1 MNDGRLSDAALGVFP
16 EPIAIV
22 DGALVVQKANAAWST
37 TFAEA
42 PLAEPAV
49 AAALAKV
56 LSGETTRAEVT
67 LEIRAAAYAVTIVP
81 VPDGDSRAALVHARA
96 LSAPAREPPPPPR
109 SRDERIPA
117 TLLRRILDR
126 LPVTVSLVDAEGK
139 SIFSNET
146 RARLLGAAAEQE
158 LESGTRALLIDPAD
172 AEFAREVEAR
182 VLATGTEEI
191 ITSDVPTALGMRSMF
206 FHLVPVEGEGP
217 EERLV
222 LCVGQDVTEQLRA
235 ERDLREEREFIRQVI
250 DSDPNL
256 IFVKDDH
263 GTFLLANKAF
273 ADILGKTVDEIVGQ
287 HERDLHDDVSTGG
300 FLSVDRHVLATLEE
314 HTVDELV
321 HWHTGEDHW
330 YQTTKRPL
338 VRPNGE
344 VHVLGCSVDITTRLE
359 VQRKL
364 EEAAHEVERRAVE
377 AFRQAEAKAALVDEL
392 DQKLGII
399 EAQHQEILTLSA
411 PLLEVAEG
419 VLAVPIVG
427 AMTQTRAEEIMH
439 RLLGTIVER
448 QVASVVLDLTGLE
461 TIETHTADHLM
472 SIVRAIR
479 LLGAD
484 AIISGIR
491 PAVAQTIVEL
501 GIDLSGFVTKRTL
514 RAAIFSREAARSAAS
529 PRRR

>member
-1 MNDGRLSDAALGVFP
+1 MNDGRLSDAALSVFP

-22 DGALVVQKANAAWST
+22 DRALRVQKANTAWTT
-37 TFAEA
+37 TFVDS
-42 PLAEPAV
+42 PLTETSL

-67 LEIRAAAYAVTIVP
+67 LETRSAEHTVTIVP
-81 VPDGDSRAALVHARA
+81 VPDGDTRAALVHAR
-96 LSAPAREPPPPPR
+96 PVPVREPAPR
-109 SRDERIPA
+109 SRDERLPA
-117 TLLRRILDR
+117 TLLRRVLDR
-126 LPVTVSLVDAEGK
+126 LPVTVSLIDAEGR
-139 SIFSNET
+139 SVFSNDT
-146 RARLLGAAAEQE
+146 RARLLGAAATEE
-158 LESGTRALLIDPAD
+158 RESGTRALLIDPAD
-172 AEFAREVEAR
+172 ADFVREVEAR

-191 ITSDVPTALGMRSMF
+191 ITSDVPTALGTRSMF
-206 FHLVPVEGEGP
+206 FHLVPVEGEG
-217 EERLV
+217 EGERLV

-235 ERDLREEREFIRQVI
+235 ERDLREQQDFIRQVI
-250 DSDPNL
+250 DCDPNL
-256 IFVKDDH
+256 IFVKDDC

-273 ADILGKTVDEIVGQ
+273 ADIFGKTAEEIVGQ
-287 HERDLHDDVSTGG
+287 HERALNEHARADG
-300 FLSVDRHVLATLEE
+300 FLSIDQQVFATLEE
-314 HTVDELV
+314 RTVEEEIL
-321 HWHTGEDHW
+321 WHTGELRW

-338 VRPNGE
+338 VRPSGE

-359 VQRKL
+359 THRKL
-364 EEAAHEVERRAVE
+364 EEAATEVERRAVE
-377 AFRQAEAKAALVDEL
+377 AFRQAEAKAALVEEL

-399 EAQHQEILTLSA
+399 ETQHQEILTLSA

-439 RLLGTIVER
+439 RLLAAIVER
-448 QVASVVLDLTGLE
+448 QVANVVLDLTGLE
-461 TIETHTADHLM
+461 TIEMHTADHLM

-484 AIISGIR
+484 AAISGIR

-514 RAAIFSREAARSAAS
+514 RSAIFSREVARSAALA
-529 PRRR
+529 RRR

>member
-22 DGALVVQKANAAWST
+22 DRALVVQKANAAWST

-56 LSGETTRAEVT
+56 LSGETTRADVT

-81 VPDGDSRAALVHARA
+81 VPDGESRAALVHARA
-96 LSAPAREPPPPPR
+96 SSTPAREPPPPR

-126 LPVTVSLVDAEGK
+126 LPVTVSLIDAEGR
-139 SIFSNET
+139 SVFSNET
-146 RARLLGAAAEQE
+146 RARLLGAAAKHER
-158 LESGTRALLIDPAD
+158 ESGERALLIDPAD
-172 AEFAREVEAR
+172 ADFAREVEAR

-206 FHLVPVEGEGP
+206 FHLIPVEGDGA

-256 IFVKDDH
+256 IFVKDDR
-263 GTFLLANKAF
+263 GTFLLVNKAF
-273 ADILGKTVDEIVGQ
+273 AEVFDKTVEDIVGQ
-287 HERDLHDDVSTGG
+287 HERDLHDDVKTTTG
-300 FLSVDRHVLATLEE
+300 FLSVDRQVLATLEE
-314 HTVDELV
+314 HTVDELL
-321 HWHTGEDHW
+321 HWYTGEDHW

-359 VQRKL
+359 AQRKL

-439 RLLGTIVER
+439 RLLGAIVER

-484 AIISGIR
+484 AVISGIR

-514 RAAIFSREAARSAAS
+514 RAAIFSREAARSAA
-529 PRRR
+529 PARKR

>member
-22 DGALVVQKANAAWST
+22 DRALRVQKANAAWTT
-37 TFAEA
+37 TFADS
-42 PLAEPAV
+42 PLTEPSL

-56 LSGETTRAEVT
+56 LSGETTRADVT
-67 LEIRAAAYAVTIVP
+67 FEARASHHAVTIVP
-81 VPDGDSRAALVHARA
+81 VPDGDTLAALVHARA
-96 LSAPAREPPPPPR
+96 VQPAREPAPR
-109 SRDERIPA
+109 SRDDRLPA

-126 LPVTVSLVDAEGK
+126 LPVTVSLIDAEGR
-139 SIFSNET
+139 SVFSNET
-146 RARLLGAAAEQE
+146 RARLLGAAAKQE
-158 LESGTRALLIDPAD
+158 RESGTRALLIDPAD
-172 AEFAREVEAR
+172 ADFAREVEAR

-191 ITSDVPTALGMRSMF
+191 ITSDVPTALGTRSMF
-206 FHLVPVEGEGP
+206 FHLVPVDGEGP

-235 ERDLREEREFIRQVI
+235 ERDLREQQDFIRQVI

-256 IFVKDDH
+256 IFVKDER

-273 ADILGKTVDEIVGQ
+273 ADVFGKTAEEIVGQ
-287 HERDLHDDVSTGG
+287 HERALSEYAVAEG
-300 FLSVDRHVLATLEE
+300 FLNVDQHVLATLEE
-314 HTVDELV
+314 RTVEEEI
-321 HWHTGEDHW
+321 HWHTGELRW

-338 VRPNGE
+338 VRPSGE
-344 VHVLGCSVDITTRLE
+344 VHVLGCAVDVTTRLE
-359 VQRKL
+359 TQRKL
-364 EEAAHEVERRAVE
+364 EEAAGEVERRAVE
-377 AFRQAEAKAALVDEL
+377 AFRQAEAKAALVEEL

-399 EAQHQEILTLSA
+399 ETQHQEILTLSA

-427 AMTQTRAEEIMH
+427 AMTQTRAVEIMH
-439 RLLGTIVER
+439 RLLEAIVDR

-484 AIISGIR
+484 AVISGIR

-514 RAAIFSREAARSAAS
+514 RAAIFSREVARNAA
-529 PRRR
+529 PTRRR

>member
-1 MNDGRLSDAALGVFP
+1 MNDDRLSDAALGVFP

-22 DGALVVQKANAAWST
+22 DRALLVQKANAAWTT
-37 TFAEA
+37 TFPES
-42 PLAEPAV
+42 PLTEPSL

-56 LSGETTRAEVT
+56 LAGETPRAEVT
-67 LEIRAAAYAVTIVP
+67 LETRPTPHVVTIVP

-96 LSAPAREPPPPPR
+96 AVLPAREPAPR
-109 SRDERIPA
+109 SRDDRIPA

-126 LPVTVSLVDAEGK
+126 LPVTVSLVDAGGR
-139 SIFSNET
+139 SIFSNDT
-146 RARLLGAAAEQE
+146 RARLLGPAAKQE
-158 LESGTRALLIDPAD
+158 RETGTRELLIDPAD
-172 AEFAREVEAR
+172 ADFAREVEAR

-191 ITSDVPTALGMRSMF
+191 ITSDVPTALGTRSMF
-206 FHLVPVEGEGP
+206 FHLIPVEGEGA

-235 ERDLREEREFIRQVI
+235 ERDLREQQDFIRQVI

-256 IFVKDDH
+256 IFVKDDC

-273 ADILGKTVDEIVGQ
+273 ADIFGKTVDEIVGQ
-287 HERDLHDDVSTGG
+287 HERELNERRRADG
-300 FLSVDRHVLATLEE
+300 FLSIDHQVLGTLEE
-314 HTVDELV
+314 RMVEEEI
-321 HWHTGEDHW
+321 HWHTGELRW

-359 VQRKL
+359 TQRKL
-364 EEAAHEVERRAVE
+364 EEAAMEVERRAVE

-392 DQKLGII
+392 DQKLAII

-411 PLLEVAEG
+411 PLLEVAAG

-439 RLLGTIVER
+439 RLLAAIVER

-484 AIISGIR
+484 AVISGIR

-514 RAAIFSREAARSAAS
+514 RAAIFSREVARSAAP